1 MFKAIISIIFLITAI
16 VIFFAWSQPVFNEI
30 KDFGAQKASFDEA
43 LSTSRQIQEARDVL
57 LSQYNTISQENLDR
71 LNKIF
76 PSQPGSIKYVI
87 EIDNI
92 LRKNGMV
99 LKSIDIE
106 EKAGGSQG
114 VAFGVEK
121 QPFEVLPISMKV
133 TGSYKSF
140 YSFLKDLDNNLR
152 LTDINTL
159 EFSSGG
165 NSDQYDFNIGASI
178 YWQK

>member
-1 MFKAIISIIFLITAI
+1 M
-16 VIFFAWSQPVFNEI
+16 IFFVWFQPVFNEI
-30 KDFGAQKASFDEA
+30 KDLGAQKASFDEA
-43 LSTSRQIQEARDVL
+43 LFTSRQIQETRKGL
-57 LSQYNTISQENLDR
+57 LDQYNTISQENLDR

-76 PSQPGSIKYVI
+76 PSQPGSIKYII

-99 LKSIDIE
+99 LKSIDIQ

-121 QPFEVLPISMKV
+121 QPFEIFPISMKV

-140 YSFLKDLDNNLR
+140 YSFLKDLANNLR

-165 NSDQYDFNIGASI
+165 TSDQYDFSISASI

>member
-1 MFKAIISIIFLITAI
+1 MFKPIISIIFLITAI
-16 VIFFAWSQPVFNEI
+16 VIFFVWFQPVFNEI
-30 KDFGAQKASFDEA
+30 KDLGAQKASFDEA
-43 LSTSRQIQEARDVL
+43 LFTSRQIQETRKGL
-57 LSQYNTISQENLDR
+57 LDQYNTISQENLDR

-76 PSQPGSIKYVI
+76 PSQPGSIKYI
-87 EIDNI
+87 LEIDNI

-99 LKSIDIE
+99 LKSINIQ

-121 QPFEVLPISMKV
+121 QPFEIFPISMKV

-140 YSFLKDLDNNLR
+140 YSFLKDLANNLR

-159 EFSSGG
+159 EFSPGG
-165 NSDQYDFNIGASI
+165 TSDQYDFSISASI

>member
-1 MFKAIISIIFLITAI
+1 MFKPIISIIFLITAI
-16 VIFFAWSQPVFNEI
+16 VIFFVWFQPVFNEI
-30 KDFGAQKASFDEA
+30 KDLGAQKASFDEA
-43 LSTSRQIQEARDVL
+43 LFTSRQIQETRKGL
-57 LSQYNTISQENLDR
+57 LDQYNTISQENLDR

-76 PSQPGSIKYVI
+76 PSQPGSIKYII

-99 LKSIDIE
+99 LKSINIQ

-121 QPFEVLPISMKV
+121 QPFEIFPISMKV

-140 YSFLKDLDNNLR
+140 YSFLKDLANNLR

-159 EFSSGG
+159 EFSPGG
-165 NSDQYDFNIGASI
+165 TSDQYDFSISASI